1 MGRGDSSRRW
11 RLVAGL
17 ALALCLLTA
26 GCAGTDA
33 TDGTAG
39 AGAVEDGGDGGESRL
54 TAISERVAA
63 TREARRRVASRLESV
78 NDSLAEADRKGV
90 EVAPAAAA
98 TADAGGRLRAAR
110 ADLSAATS
118 ALEAGNA
125 DSARERARA
134 ADRHL
139 RAANESVTAARSRL
153 ETAYREALNA
163 SRDRLQAAYDEYQ
176 IAVAYVEAAG
186 EAGAETGE
194 LRDRLNRSRER
205 VRRART
211 AIVDDRNPG
220 TAEDLA
226 ADVVATAES
235 VQTAAVA
242 AGREAVARDRLA
254 SARTRLSS
262 DRAGPVLRRAESR
275 LEAGAV
281 DDVASLLV
289 RAQRAEQAAQVR
301 AFTGRVAAREG
312 VRLRALNATAAAV
325 ENGTDPGSADGAD
338 GDVTPADRT
347 RLASA
352 ARAARRC
359 LRAHERAENATHAAK
374 RAQAVLIGGNFGR
387 VDADLAVA
395 KRALRDGDYEAACSA
410 AERARE
416 GARTI
421 EADLR
426 ERRADQLFVLEFD
439 AVGPLIGSRDRP
451 DTTVP
456 DLRLVTVEPV
466 DVSFS
471 PPGNVRTTELNVS
484 AAPVEL
490 AAATPAADP
499 PSDGAAGN
507 GSVAF
512 AVGDVQSSEC
522 GTTCRD
528 VSATLT
534 NTGTATAHDV
544 SATVEIYVRGGDR
557 VKRFTEPVGTLAPG
571 EAHEATRRLTFGVA
585 NGLALRNNGARI
597 VLTIESDERDVTIER
612 TRTF

>member
-1 MGRGDSSRRW
+1 
-11 RLVAGL
+11 VAGL
-17 ALALCLLTA
+17 ALALCLLAA

-39 AGAVEDGGDGGESRL
+39 GGGAVDGGGGSDGRFTAVRERVTTTRQTQTRL
-54 TAISERVAA
+54 TA
-63 TREARRRVASRLESV
+63 RLESV

-90 EVAPAAAA
+90 DVAVAAGAAAE
-98 TADAGGRLRAAR
+98 AGGRLRAAR
-110 ADLSAATS
+110 ADLSAATT
-118 ALEAGNA
+118 ALDAGDA
-125 DSARERARA
+125 VRARERVRA

-139 RAANESVTAARSRL
+139 RSANESVTAARSRL

-186 EAGAETGE
+186 EAGADTGR
-194 LRDRLNRSRER
+194 LRHRLNRSRER

-211 AIVDDRNPG
+211 AIVDDRNPEA
-220 TAEDLA
+220 AEDLA
-226 ADVVATAES
+226 AEVATAAGT
-235 VQTAAVA
+235 VQEEAVA
-242 AGREAVARDRLA
+242 AGRRAVARGRLA
-254 SARTRLSS
+254 SARSRLSS
-262 DRAGPVLRRAESR
+262 DRAGAVLRRAESR
-275 LEAGAV
+275 LDAGDTDA
-281 DDVASLLV
+281 VASLLV
-289 RAQRAEQAAQVR
+289 RAQRAEQTAQVR
-301 AFTGRVAAREG
+301 AFTARVAAQEG
-312 VRLRALNATAAAV
+312 VRLRALNASAAAV
-325 ENGTDPGSADGAD
+325 GNESDPGSADGAD
-338 GDVTPADRT
+338 GNVTLADRT

-352 ARAARRC
+352 ARTARRC
-359 LRAHERAENATHAAK
+359 LHAHERAENATYAAK
-374 RAQAVLIGGNFGR
+374 RAQAVLIGDNFSR
-387 VDADLAVA
+387 VDAELAA
-395 KRALRDGDYEAACSA
+395 ARRALRTGDYEAACDA

-416 GARTI
+416 GARAI

-426 ERRADQLFVLEFD
+426 ERRRDQLFVLEFD
-439 AVGPLIGSRDRP
+439 AIGPLVGSRDRP

-456 DLRLVTVEPV
+456 DLRLVTVDPV

-471 PPGNVRTTELNVS
+471 PPADVRTTELNVS
-484 AAPVEL
+484 AAPVAL
-490 AAATPAADP
+490 AVATPSAASDS

-544 SATVEIYVRGGDR
+544 SATVEIYIRGGDR

-571 EAHEATRRLTFGVA
+571 ESHEATRRLTFGVA